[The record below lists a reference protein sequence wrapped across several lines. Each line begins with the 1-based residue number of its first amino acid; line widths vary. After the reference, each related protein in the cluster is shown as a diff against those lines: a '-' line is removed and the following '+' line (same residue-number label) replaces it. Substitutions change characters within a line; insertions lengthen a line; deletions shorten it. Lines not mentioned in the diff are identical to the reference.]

1 MGVGDTAGDETFA
14 APWEMEDGRCAST
27 AVRMYRGERSA
38 AQRSHVDI
46 LRFFERARTD
56 AIGGSDAL
64 SALQDDGVVVVV
76 SRLQAYF
83 PRGDGSQ
90 SKSSSSVIPVYDVK
104 STVELKRRG
113 IQVVFHQAM
122 FADDGACVG
131 YGDVTCTCLDAK
143 TMRPMP
149 CPPPLVD
156 TFAPFCIA

>member
-1 MGVGDTAGDETFA
+1 
-14 APWEMEDGRCAST
+14 
-27 AVRMYRGERSA
+27 
-38 AQRSHVDI
+38 
-46 LRFFERARTD
+46 
-56 AIGGSDAL
+56 
-64 SALQDDGVVVVV
+64 
-76 SRLQAYF
+76 
-83 PRGDGSQ
+83 
-90 SKSSSSVIPVYDVK
+90 VYDVK

-131 YGDVTCTCLDAK
+131 FGDVTCTCLDAK